1 MINPF
6 VDFTDV
12 SDSDLEKKL
21 NELTRKYFM
30 TNNADLKYQVA
41 TVLHMYKEELVNR
54 RNKVYN
60 EQFDKQQGLDN
71 LIKIN

>member
-41 TVLHMYKEELVNR
+41 AVLHMYKEELVNR